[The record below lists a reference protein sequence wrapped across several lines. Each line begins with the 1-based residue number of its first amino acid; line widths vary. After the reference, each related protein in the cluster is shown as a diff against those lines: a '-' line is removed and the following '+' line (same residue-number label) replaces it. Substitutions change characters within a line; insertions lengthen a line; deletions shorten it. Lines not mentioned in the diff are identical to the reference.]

1 MQVSSITEDSFPGRD
16 ETVTII
22 CALEI
27 LHKETFNRRI
37 KEMQITIFNICVADM
52 NPELGA

>member
-1 MQVSSITEDSFPGRD
+1 MQVSSITQDSFPGRD

-27 LHKETFNRRI
+27 GHKENFSRRV
-37 KEMQITIFNICVADM
+37 KKMHVSIFNICIADL
-52 NPELGA
+52 NLELGA